1 MPNNNLRL
9 RYALFLGAAAAV
21 SAIPL
26 DRREAEEN
34 SDSLNQTIEDAVH
47 LDKDIQ
53 AEKNEVESDDE
64 SDDEDDDDDDS
75 SRNDSRNRPPISSTI
90 SASLPTTTSTSTS
103 TSTTA
108 FADTLPSAS
117 TTTTTTTTPTAL
129 PNILPS
135 PANTHNRNAAIA
147 GGTIGGILVLALI
160 AFLLYRFRKARPSPT
175 VYPDEKSHPY
185 THPYPTAPP
194 STLFGGGSSQ
204 RTGAASVAPPPT
216 MPKPPPLV
224 FINPPAHS
232 VDVGTFY
239 RPETANPATTTGADP
254 LPPVYEE
261 MRSPGM
267 ESSISQTEPYPEK
280 AAARKMYAS
289 FGPPPEP
296 PVAQVSRFSWT
307 TRRSSVDSEE
317 PKFRSVNSWVSN
329 QAGRDGVKEKLA
341 QMGLKAPG
349 EVPATPV
356 EFRFHPGAPVQ
367 FGVGHGR
374 MESADL
380 DRQLQMNLG
389 RRS

>member
-64 SDDEDDDDDDS
+64 SDDEDDDDDS

-90 SASLPTTTSTSTS
+90 SASLPTATT
-103 TSTTA
+103 TTA
-108 FADTLPSAS
+108 LADTLPS
-117 TTTTTTTTPTAL
+117 TTTTPTPTAL
-129 PNILPS
+129 PNLLPS

-175 VYPDEKSHPY
+175 TYPDEKHPY
-185 THPYPTAPP
+185 THPYPAAPP

-204 RTGAASVAPPPT
+204 RTGAASVAPT

-239 RPETANPATTTGADP
+239 RPETATAAAEP

-267 ESSISQTEPYPEK
+267 ESSISQTEPFPGEK

-296 PVAQVSRFSWT
+296 PVPQVSRFSWT

-341 QMGLKAPG
+341 QMGLKG

-380 DRQLQMNLG
+380 DRQLNM
-389 RRS
+389 RRQS

>member
-47 LDKDIQ
+47 LDKDIK
-53 AEKNEVESDDE
+53 AEKDEVDSDDDA
-64 SDDEDDDDDDS
+64 SDDEDDDDS
-75 SRNDSRNRPPISSTI
+75 SQNDSRNRPPISSTI
-90 SASLPTTTSTSTS
+90 SASLPTATATAT
-103 TSTTA
+103 TTA
-108 FADTLPSAS
+108 LADTLPSTTS
-117 TTTTTTTTPTAL
+117 TATPTAL

-160 AFLLYRFRKARPSPT
+160 AFLLYRVRKARPAPVT
-175 VYPDEKSHPY
+175 YNDEK
-185 THPYPTAPP
+185 HPYPYPAAPP

-204 RTGAASVAPPPT
+204 RTGAAS
-216 MPKPPPLV
+216 PPPLV
-224 FINPPAHS
+224 FINPPTHN
-232 VDVGTFY
+232 VDPGTFY
-239 RPETANPATTTGADP
+239 RPETANPAEP

-296 PVAQVSRFSWT
+296 PVPQVSRFSWT
-307 TRRSSVDSEE
+307 TKRSSVDSEE
-317 PKFRSVNSWVSN
+317 PKFRTVNSWVSN
-329 QAGRDGVKEKLA
+329 QASRDGVKEKLA
-341 QMGLKAPG
+341 QMGLKG

-380 DRQLQMNLG
+380 DRQLQMNL
-389 RRS
+389 RRQS